1 MPAKKASKPKRKSSS
16 STLTKYSRSRP
27 LGPELKWFD
36 VNTPNSI
43 VGFGLATLIQALNI
57 VPSGTG
63 PNQRIGRTIV
73 VKKKSKSRSTCSS
86 LGLCRSHS
94 PFSRWHQLSCRSHSG
109 QASKRGRCPLE
120 PTSTTLVA
128 GVSPENRFMNL
139 LNSDRFSLVKRW
151 EGDINPP
158 SFIAPD
164 ATGSTLIVG
173 RDLRLK
179 KKCSIRVELTL
190 MPPLPSLMLSPTTC
204 CWSSLHPIKTLV
216 VHSELKS
223 STPPTLASVSGCMV
237 CLFINAESK
246 HSNVLSNSVLKGYPF

>member
-1 MPAKKASKPKRKSSS
+1 MVKEIEIKINMQAAWAYVGATVPSAAGISYRVDLILDKQANGAV
-16 STLTKYSRSRP
+16 P
-27 LGPELKWFD
+27 LGAD
-36 VNTPNSI
+36 I
-43 VGFGLATLIQALNI
+43 YD
-57 VPSGTG
+57 
-63 PNQRIGRTIV
+63 
-73 VKKKSKSRSTCSS
+73 
-86 LGLCRSHS
+86 
-94 PFSRWHQLSCRSHSG
+94 
-109 QASKRGRCPLE
+109 
-120 PTSTTLVA
+120 TLVA

-158 SFIAPD
+158 SFIVPD

-173 RDLRLK
+173 RDLRL

-223 STPPTLASVSGCMV
+223 STPPTLASVSRMRNCDI
-237 CLFINAESK
+237 LDYYRK
-246 HSNVLSNSVLKGYPF
+246 

>member
-1 MPAKKASKPKRKSSS
+1 MNPKPCTPPELMPAKKASKPKRKSSS

-43 VGFGLATLIQALNI
+43 VGFGLATLIQAQHCPFLALDRTSVSV
-57 VPSGTG
+57 VPSWS
-63 PNQRIGRTIV
+63 
-73 VKKKSKSRSTCSS
+73 KKSKSRSTCKQLGPMSEPQS
-86 LGLCRSHS
+86 LQPLASVIVS
-94 PFSRWHQLSCRSHSG
+94 ISFWT
-109 QASKRGRCPLE
+109 ASKRGGAPW
-120 PTSTTLVA
+120 SDIYDTLVA

-158 SFIAPD
+158 SFIVPD

-179 KKCSIRVELTL
+179 KKCSIRVELT
-190 MPPLPSLMLSPTTC
+190 PNAAPTILDVK
-204 CWSSLHPIKTLV
+204 SNNLLLV
-216 VHSELKS
+216 F
-223 STPPTLASVSGCMV
+223 
-237 CLFINAESK
+237 FIQSK
-246 HSNVLSNSVLKGYPF
+246 RWWCTRS